1 MSTSNITNF
10 KTKNLLG
17 RNIDDVSLY
26 TLNFINFK
34 RKARL
39 KLFKN
44 KQAKNIFKLK
54 RSKTKQ
60 KNDAFLLKI

>member
-10 KTKNLLG
+10 KNNKLLG

-39 KLFKN
+39 KL
-44 KQAKNIFKLK
+44 
-54 RSKTKQ
+54 SKK
-60 KNDAFLLKI
+60 